1 MKPYDDMNGVEVL
14 WYLMSHW
21 DAGKGLWFIIGLAV
35 VAMILSLICDKY
47 IDDSKVTHIDYW
59 GQNR

>member
-14 WYLMSHW
+14 WYLLSHW
-21 DAGKGLWFIIGLAV
+21 DAGAGLWMIIGLAV
-35 VAMILSLICDKY
+35 VAMIVSLICDKY
-47 IDDSKVTHIDYW
+47 IDDGEVTHIDYW